1 MSIVNAI
8 NITDGLDGLM
18 SGMILIVFII
28 FGGITFYLGW
38 FLATAVIGIVI
49 GMLCG
54 YLRFNINPAQ
64 IFMGDSGS
72 LAL

>member
-1 MSIVNAI
+1 
-8 NITDGLDGLM
+8 
-18 SGMILIVFII
+18 
-28 FGGITFYLGW
+28 
-38 FLATAVIGIVI
+38 
-49 GMLCG
+49 MLCG